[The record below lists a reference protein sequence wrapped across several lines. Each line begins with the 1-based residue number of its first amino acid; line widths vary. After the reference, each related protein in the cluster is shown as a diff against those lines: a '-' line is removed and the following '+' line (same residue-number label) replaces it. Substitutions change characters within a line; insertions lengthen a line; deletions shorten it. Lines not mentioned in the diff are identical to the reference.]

1 MRSRVLRRCL
11 QTSLLPLL
19 FVSGPALEALA
30 QTSPAVTLRYTTGA
44 PAKTPWVMQLERF
57 VENVNEESKSTIKID
72 PFIAAQLGNEQDTI
86 QQIARGRIDMGGFST
101 GAVALVLPELAVLSI
116 PFLFKSNAEQDCII
130 DKLCYRADI
139 RGADQEGCQVPGLD
153 RGRNRDVIGKR
164 PFVSPNDVNG
174 LKAASAS
181 NKVSAAMW
189 SALGAN
195 PNPIGITEISS
206 AFQTGLV
213 DVQGSV
219 ITFYMLSGLNKVAP
233 VLTRTEISDAPG
245 IIVMNQAAW
254 EKLSADQKSALE
266 RAVARRPADQLR
278 KEIRDFEAALRG
290 LHVKGGGQI
299 VEVTRE
305 QREEWRS
312 KLQPV
317 WPTMIKEIGPEGDA
331 LFKAIEA
338 GRAVCGVSRSGRPA
352 LKLRFAHF
360 SSSHDGLGRSKSYP
374 SHRFALT
381 NVRNRTRDSRRQRR
395 MGSLSRRPTGTSW
408 SVGSLSRPSPSSP
421 SFCCWTLSAANCLGR
436 SSAYLG

>member
-11 QTSLLPLL
+11 QTGLLPLL
-19 FVSGPALEALA
+19 FVSGPALEAFA
-30 QTSPAVTLRYTTGA
+30 QDTPAVTLRYTTGA
-44 PAKTPWVMQLERF
+44 PAKTPWVMQLERL
-57 VENVNEESKSTIKID
+57 VKDVDEESKSTIKID

-101 GAVALVLPELAVLSI
+101 GAVALVLPELAILSI

-130 DKLCYRADI
+130 DKFVTEPISKGLAKKGIKFLGWTEVGTADI
-139 RGADQEGCQVPGLD
+139 
-153 RGRNRDVIGKR
+153 IGKR

-174 LKAASAS
+174 LKAAAAS

-213 DVQGSV
+213 DVQASV
-219 ITFYMLSGLNKVAP
+219 ITFYMPSGLNKVAP
-233 VLTRTEISDAPG
+233 VLTRAEIADAPG

-254 EKLSADQKSALE
+254 DKLSPDRKSALE

-278 KEIRDFEAALRG
+278 KEIRDFEATLRG

-331 LFKAIEA
+331 LFKAIET
-338 GRAVCGVSRSGRPA
+338 GRAVCGP
-352 LKLRFAHF
+352 
-360 SSSHDGLGRSKSYP
+360 
-374 SHRFALT
+374 
-381 NVRNRTRDSRRQRR
+381 
-395 MGSLSRRPTGTSW
+395 
-408 SVGSLSRPSPSSP
+408 
-421 SFCCWTLSAANCLGR
+421 
-436 SSAYLG
+436 